1 MQLSKTT
8 ERLGL
13 TLLRWGTRRPIMLI
27 QPPSWTIQYLKP
39 IPPAD
44 PSDLLR
50 PVGRLGAWMIKRAN
64 PLAHIQPSV
73 CAIKV
78 TLP

>member
-1 MQLSKTT
+1 MQLSKTA
-8 ERLGL
+8 ERVGL

-27 QPPSWTIQYLKP
+27 QPPSWTIQYIQP

-44 PSDLLR
+44 PTHLLR
-50 PVGRLGAWMIKRAN
+50 PIGRVGAWMIRQAN
-64 PLAHIQPSV
+64 PLAHIESSI